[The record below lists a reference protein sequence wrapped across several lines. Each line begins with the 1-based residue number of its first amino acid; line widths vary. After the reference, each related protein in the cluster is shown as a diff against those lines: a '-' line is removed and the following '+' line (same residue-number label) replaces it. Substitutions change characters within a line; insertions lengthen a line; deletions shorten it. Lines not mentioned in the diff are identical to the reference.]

1 MPPPFK
7 FILPNQNIMSTLKP
21 LIVILGPTS
30 SGKTEMGLK
39 LAREYNGEIINADS
53 RQIYREMDIGT
64 GSPTLCHSGSNRW
77 FHSPEGLWKLNAKRN
92 KNAAQMQKGSTALKG
107 LWSQRNNIILINNIP
122 HHLFNI
128 KNPNQKF
135 SLSQYKKLAIKTIN
149 DIHKKGK
156 IPILVGGTGLY
167 ISAIVDNLE
176 IPKASPNNDIRK
188 KLEKHTNQYLYKYL
202 KKIDPK
208 STKIIGENN
217 KRKLIRAIEVYKLTG
232 KAFSDQQI
240 KGEPLFNILQ
250 IGIKIDRE
258 KLCKKIDSRVD
269 EMIKNGLVKETKKL
283 SKKYSFNLPAMSG
296 IGYFEIG
303 QFLKNK
309 INLDDAIQKIKFR
322 THQYARRQMTW
333 FKKDERI
340 EWVENY
346 SETKKMVK
354 KFLKNNLS

>member
-1 MPPPFK
+1 
-7 FILPNQNIMSTLKP
+7 
-21 LIVILGPTS
+21 
-30 SGKTEMGLK
+30 MGLK
-39 LAREYNGEIINADS
+39 LAKEYNGEIVNADS
-53 RQIYREMDIGT
+53 RQIYREMNIGT
-64 GSPTLCHSGSNRW
+64 GKVDVGY
-77 FHSPEGLWKLNAKRN
+77 
-92 KNAAQMQKGSTALKG
+92 
-107 LWSQRNNIILINNIP
+107 LI
-122 HHLFNI
+122 NI

-135 SLSQYKKLAIKTIN
+135 SLSQYKKLAIKAIN

-167 ISAIVDNLE
+167 ISAIVNNLE
-176 IPKASPNNDIRK
+176 IPKASPNNDTRK

-208 STKIIGENN
+208 SAKIIGENN
-217 KRKLIRAIEVYKLTG
+217 KRKIIRAIEVYKLTG
-232 KAFSDQQI
+232 KAFSKQQI
-240 KGEPLFNILQ
+240 KGELLFNVLQ
-250 IGIKIDRE
+250 IEIKVDRE
-258 KLCKKIDSRVD
+258 KLYKKIDSRVD
-269 EMIKNGLVKETKKL
+269 EMIKNGLIKETKKL

-309 INLDDAIQKIKFR
+309 ISLDDAIQKIKFR

-346 SETKKMVK
+346 SEAKKMVK